1 MLTLVNLFLL
11 VFHLDGLVFHLDR
24 LVFHLYGL
32 VFDNRDGDMSM
43 DSFMGIY

>member
-1 MLTLVNLFLL
+1 MNLFLL

>member
-1 MLTLVNLFLL
+1 VNLFLL

-24 LVFHLYGL
+24 LVFHLDGL

>member
-1 MLTLVNLFLL
+1 MNLFLL

-24 LVFHLYGL
+24 LVFHLDGL